1 MATKPVDRSPFC
13 ETEEAA
19 STPTIAQAER
29 SDTAYYPVIFED
41 GHFVIAPAY
50 AKLSHKKQEYILEAA
65 RQDSLESAKRFANC
79 FISGSIFARSVNGRW
94 AKGYKL
100 SCGEP
105 FCDNCGLGE
114 YRHRAWM
121 RTRDPEKMYSR
132 RQAGMELG
140 LRMREG
146 ESWHDAYARLHYLG
160 RLLAAWACYRID
172 RKITLTRGECDKF
185 INIMLRNA
193 APRAGCV
200 YIRIAMVTNGID
212 CAATRF
218 QWEGMVEEMN
228 AEDASI
234 KFFSPLGVTGQ
245 TAKSLQKWVFS
256 GMDEAVKTWTVE
268 QKVTFRKAM
277 ETIPSVDSTGE
288 HYRPLSRAEV
298 KARHELERRQ
308 RVETENASGKVQW
321 IYIPYDERVIAHCD
335 FFDSEFERVDWS
347 AEFRAS
353 YVSYT
358 IQNVSDVR
366 SP

>member
-1 MATKPVDRSPFC
+1 MATTPEVQSATLVDEVS
-13 ETEEAA
+13 
-19 STPTIAQAER
+19 STPTTAEAER
-29 SDTAYYPVIFED
+29 SDTAYSPVIFQG

-50 AKLSHKKQEYILEAA
+50 AKLSHKKQEYILESA
-65 RQDSLESAKRFANC
+65 RQDLLESAKRFANC

-140 LRMREG
+140 IAMREG

-160 RLLAAWACYRID
+160 RLLAAWTCYRVGS
-172 RKITLTRGECDKF
+172 RKTLTPGECNKLV
-185 INIMLRNA
+185 NIVLRNA
-193 APRAGCV
+193 APRDGHV
-200 YIRIAMVTNGID
+200 YIRVVVVTNGID
-212 CAATRF
+212 CAAVRF
-218 QWEGMVEEMN
+218 QWEGMAKEKD
-228 AEDASI
+228 AESASI
-234 KFFSPLGVTGQ
+234 RFFSPLGVTGQ
-245 TAKSLQKWVFS
+245 SAKSLQKWVFS
-256 GMDEAVKTWTVE
+256 GMDEAIKTWTVE

-277 ETIPSVDSTGE
+277 QTIPSVDSTGD
-288 HYRPLSRAEV
+288 HYRPLSREEV

-308 RVETENASGKVQW
+308 RIDTENASGKVQW
-321 IYIPYDERVIAHCD
+321 IYIPYEERVIANCD
-335 FFDSEFERVDWS
+335 YFDSEFERVDWS

-353 YVSYT
+353 YVAYT
-358 IQNVSDVR
+358 IECVSDCK